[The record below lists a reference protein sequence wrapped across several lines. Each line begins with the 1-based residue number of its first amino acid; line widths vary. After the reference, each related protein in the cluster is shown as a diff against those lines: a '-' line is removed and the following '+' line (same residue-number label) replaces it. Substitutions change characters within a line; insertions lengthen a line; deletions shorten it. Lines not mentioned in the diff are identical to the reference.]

1 MNNSARNTQ
10 QRRSVHSFLIAIA
23 VLLLAPS
30 AYSDNAAAE
39 TIEVPWQQLEFQA
52 SKLFVSGKLQF
63 KLTEIAADK
72 AREKLLQV
80 KQQKSLEPL
89 SDTLA
94 LLHLRSELMSNRG
107 EMRIWMDPRDFRVYQ
122 RERMTTGTNTRLKL
136 YRYLRNAVYRVRK
149 ESKSSDLQFD
159 SPKWRTSSE
168 QLIPLRADKASSTA
182 LHDPSA
188 LLLIASSKALA
199 KIGDSVTVTVFT
211 DKQFYAATLKVTG
224 QKPVKAKYRLSD
236 YSGSRTVSAELNTL
250 QIELTSKLLGTAQ
263 EEEPFEF
270 LGLNAPILISVDPK
284 SRLPLQVEGSQSR
297 VGKVTVDVRKVKL
310 KAK

>member
-1 MNNSARNTQ
+1 MNFSRNTQ
-10 QRRSVHSFLIAIA
+10 PRLFGCFVLASLFTLALALPVHGDDAI
-23 VLLLAPS
+23 PS
-30 AYSDNAAAE
+30 A
-39 TIEVPWQQLEFQA
+39 IEVPWQQLEFQA

-63 KLTEIAADK
+63 KLTEIAADE
-72 AREKLLQV
+72 ARDQLLQV

-122 RERMTTGTNTRLKL
+122 RERMTTGSNTRLKL

-149 ESKSSDLQFD
+149 ESQTSDLEFD
-159 SPKWRTSSE
+159 SAQWRTSSE
-168 QLIPLRADKASSTA
+168 QLIPLRAGNARSTA

-199 KIGDSVTVTVFT
+199 KTGDSVTATVFT
-211 DKQFYAATLKVTG
+211 DKQFYAATLTVTG
-224 QKPVKAKYRLSD
+224 SKPVEAKYRLSD
-236 YSGSRTVSAELNTL
+236 YSGSRTVAAKLNTL
-250 QIELTSKLLGTAQ
+250 QIELTAKLLGTAQ

-270 LGLNAPILISVDPK
+270 LGLHEPILIAVDPK

-297 VGKVTVDVRKVKL
+297 VGKVTVDVRKVTL